1 MQYRYQI
8 LQKPN
13 SFPIRSVALLLFD
26 GFSNLCLANAVEPL
40 RAANT
45 LARRP
50 LYSWRHLGLTAET
63 VRSSSGLPVQPERLG
78 AQAGGDYLFVMPSY
92 GYVGLDTGA
101 LRRAL
106 RAAAGR
112 FGTLAGLD
120 TGSWLLASAGLL
132 DGRRATSH
140 WDILTHLAEAFPEVA
155 VVDDRFVIDG
165 DRISCG
171 GATTS
176 LELMLA
182 LIEAHHGPALALEV
196 AALFM
201 YGERDPRID
210 PLHHMPPQRTVQA
223 AAALMRRNVE
233 RPVDIG
239 EIAKG
244 LGLGRRALELA
255 FQSHAQV
262 TPARAYR
269 RIRLN
274 EARRLLEETR
284 QGVAEI
290 AGRCGYTDAT
300 AMTRAFG
307 REFGLSPRALRRRLA
322 TRAQPLEDR
331 DGPV

>member
-1 MQYRYQI
+1 MQ
-8 LQKPN
+8 KTN
-13 SFPIRSVALLLFD
+13 SFRTRSVALLLFE

-45 LARRP
+45 LARQP
-50 LYSWRHLGLTAET
+50 LYSWRHLALTADA
-63 VRSSSGLPVQPERLG
+63 VRSSSGLPVQPERLAG
-78 AQAGGDYLFVMPSY
+78 QAGGDYLFVMPSY
-92 GYVGLDTGA
+92 GYERQNTPE

-106 RAAAGR
+106 REAASR
-112 FGTLAGLD
+112 FGTLVALD
-120 TGSWLLASAGLL
+120 TGSWFLASAGLL
-132 DGRRATSH
+132 SGRRATSH
-140 WDILTHLAEAFPEVA
+140 WDILTHLAEAFPEVE

-171 GATTS
+171 GATTT

-182 LIEAHHGPALALEV
+182 LIENHHGAALALEV

-233 RPVDIG
+233 RPLAIG

-244 LGLGRRALELA
+244 LGLGQRALELA
-255 FQSHAQV
+255 FRTSAGT
-262 TPARAYR
+262 TPAAAYR

-274 EARRLLEETR
+274 EALRLLEQTR

-290 AGRCGYTDAT
+290 AERCGYADAT
-300 AMTRAFG
+300 AMTRAFR
-307 REFGLSPRALRRRLA
+307 REFGLSPRSMRRSFAAGLAAERLR
-322 TRAQPLEDR
+322 
-331 DGPV
+331 